1 MPLNL
6 KKIWGLVHRNNKKA
20 QVLFAHQ
27 YDKKQKDH
35 VLKVGDRVLWFRP
48 QDLKGDLRKFAMPFV
63 GPYLIESLSE
73 FHTAK
78 IKLESDDQSEPI
90 HVNVDQ
96 LSLCYPEIA
105 PKTTLDFSK
114 IKR

>member
-1 MPLNL
+1 M
-6 KKIWGLVHRNNKKA
+6 
-20 QVLFAHQ
+20 
-27 YDKKQKDH
+27 
-35 VLKVGDRVLWFRP
+35 LWFRP

-90 HVNVDQ
+90 NVNVD
-96 LSLCYPEIA
+96 
-105 PKTTLDFSK
+105 
-114 IKR
+114 